1 MKKITVI
8 LAFALIM
15 GVLAPLA
22 AFAAAPETVVVT
34 DEAGNRV
41 EVPKKVERVVVAG
54 ILPFP
59 SVITVYL
66 NSAAKLVGI
75 PPASMGAAKAG
86 LLGEMFPEILK
97 AATNFQNGNSI
108 NVEEIMKLRPDV
120 VFYNIG
126 NADWGRMLK
135 NAGIPAV
142 AISPSK
148 WNYNVL
154 KTYDE
159 WIGTLSQVFPENS
172 GKSKQISAYSKRVF
186 DSIQAKAA
194 KIKPSDRKK
203 VLFLFQYDDKR
214 MVTSGK
220 SFFGQYWCDAVGAK
234 NAAEEITAD
243 NADAAITM
251 EHVYKWNPDVII
263 ITNFTPAVPEDLY
276 KNRIAGHDWSNV
288 KAVKN
293 HEVYKMPLGSYRTY
307 TPGADTPITLQW
319 MAQKVYPDV
328 FKSINIEKATKNYYQ
343 KLYGIK
349 LTSDQV
355 KRMFNQGKSGAAG
368 VKLQ

>member
-1 MKKITVI
+1 MKKIMFVLTSA
-8 LAFALIM
+8 LAAVML
-15 GVLAPLA
+15 LSLS
-22 AFAAAPETVVVT
+22 AFAAQPATVTVT
-34 DEAGNRV
+34 DEAGNKI

-66 NSAAKLVGI
+66 NSASKLVGI

-86 LLGEMFPEILK
+86 LLGELFPEILK

-108 NVEEIMKLRPDV
+108 SVEEIMKLRPDV
-120 VFYNIG
+120 VFYNSG
-126 NADWGRMLK
+126 NAEWGKMLK
-135 NAGIPAV
+135 NAGIPAL
-142 AISPSK
+142 AISPRK
-148 WNYNVL
+148 WDYDIL

-159 WIGTLSQVFPENS
+159 WISTLSQVFPENS
-172 GKSKQISAYSKRVF
+172 GKSKQISAYSKRVYK
-186 DSIQAKAA
+186 DIQAKV
-194 KIKPSDRKK
+194 KNIKPADRKK
-203 VLFLFQYDDKR
+203 VLFLFQYDDKH

-220 SFFGQYWCDAVGAK
+220 SFFGQYWCDAVGAR

-243 NADAAITM
+243 NADAVITM
-251 EHVYKWNPDVII
+251 EHVYKWNPDVIL

-307 TPGADTPITLQW
+307 TPGADTPVTLQW
-319 MAQKVYPDV
+319 VAQKIYPEI
-328 FKSINIEKATKNYYQ
+328 FKNVNIEKVTKNYYK
-343 KLYGIK
+343 KLYGIN
-349 LTSDQV
+349 LTSEQI